1 MALSEPPFRDAAQRD
16 PRMAARPLRR
26 PRCCSSVGTMNDAE
40 IEQAVRS
47 ATAVTPSLVFQAK
60 AYLVAHA
67 SGYTAQ
73 MVEAFVAEMGATLIQ
88 PAVIHPSADHD
99 AVVRAVARW
108 LSCQTAG
115 REAVWA
121 LIGSGALVPRSER
134 MEAPNLRV
142 NWTTVVPGS
151 GGQSSGWDFGDAI
164 PIPAQ
169 VSLASAGATHLT
181 DGDLYL
187 ASLDL
192 ADLDN
197 KVAESLREAV
207 ACFRHDLFT
216 PAQVMLGRAAEGC
229 WTLLGEAL
237 VHAAPEE
244 TAAQA
249 VGRELAK
256 GLHFA
261 HLPERVATLYT
272 NTAYAGVVAA
282 SGVSHADLRGIRVW
296 TEALREARNAV
307 HHTTDSPLPATWETT
322 AALLMGAVPNLRRL
336 WLATAAARLR
346 AASVATDGAA
356 RQADD
361 G

>member
-1 MALSEPPFRDAAQRD
+1 
-16 PRMAARPLRR
+16 
-26 PRCCSSVGTMNDAE
+26 MNAPE

-47 ATAVTPSLVFQAK
+47 AIAVTPSLVFQAK

-67 SGYTAQ
+67 SGHTTQ
-73 MVEAFVAEMGATLIQ
+73 MVDGFVAEMGATLIQ
-88 PAVIHPSADHD
+88 PVVIHPSADYN

-108 LSCQTAG
+108 LSCQTAA

-121 LIGSGALVPRSER
+121 LIGSGALVPRSDR
-134 MEAPNLRV
+134 MDQPGLDV
-142 NWTTVVPGS
+142 QWTTVVPGS
-151 GGQSSGWDFGDAI
+151 GGSSSGWRFGDAI
-164 PIPAQ
+164 PIPAR

-192 ADLDN
+192 PDLDS

-237 VHAAPEE
+237 VLAAPGE

-249 VGRELAK
+249 VGRELGR

-282 SGVSHADLRGIRVW
+282 GGVSHADLRGIRVW

-307 HHTTDSPLPATWETT
+307 HHATDAPLPATWETT
-322 AALLMGAVPNLRRL
+322 AVLLMGALPNLRGL
-336 WLATAAARLR
+336 WAATAAARLR
-346 AASVATDGAA
+346 AASVAPDVAT